1 MNPAWMLAIPKTKRT
16 TREEVEA
23 YRNKRL
29 VNGYSLTIKIETCS
43 LILVTN

>member
-1 MNPAWMLAIPKTKRT
+1 MNPAWILTIPKAKRT

-29 VNGYSLTIKIETCS
+29 VNGYSLTINLLCTS
-43 LILVTN
+43 LHDQN